1 MPTCSEKVKISGV
14 SYKNIMKL
22 TKFVFLLLFSF
33 FLFSCDNAKKVIDD
47 IENTDS
53 KDMYVVS
60 SIGDA
65 IYLNPVLAS
74 DSASS
79 SINSYIYNGLL
90 KYDKDLNLIC
100 DLAESYQVSQDGL
113 KIKFN
118 LKKNILW
125 HDGKPFTVKD
135 VKFTFDKLTD
145 PDTKT
150 PFSSDYLM
158 VKKFEIV
165 DDYSF
170 IVTYEQP
177 FAPILESWAMGI
189 IPEHIFKNEDI
200 NTSQY
205 NRNPIGTG
213 PYIFKK
219 WVTDQKI
226 VLESNPDYY
235 EGVPKIKVLL
245 FRVIPDQSVQF
256 LELRTE
262 TIDELSLTPDQWNAY
277 ESFFKNYTKF
287 RYPAFSFTFLGF
299 NLEKQPYNNIKFR
312 QAINY
317 AIDKKDI
324 ITGVLSGM
332 AKSAQ
337 GIFPPQSW
345 AYKEVAPYE
354 YNPQKAI
361 DLLLSIGFSKSQDG
375 KLLYNGKDFE
385 INIITNQ
392 GNKSRELTAQIIQEQ
407 LKKIGLTVNIRILEW
422 STFLN
427 QYVNK
432 KNFDALILGWNTA
445 VDPDQFSLWHSSQA
459 GEGQYNFMSYK
470 NKEVDELLVKAR
482 TTFSREER
490 KECYHKIQDIMREDP
505 PCIFLYYPENLVCV
519 HNRFKNVELAPA
531 GIGWNFYQWYVEK
544 ENIKYKNANLLVQ

>member
-1 MPTCSEKVKISGV
+1 MEIKKFGYLFIIFVALFFV
-14 SYKNIMKL
+14 SCNKNTEI
-22 TKFVFLLLFSF
+22 
-33 FLFSCDNAKKVIDD
+33 NID
-47 IENTDS
+47 ETDS

-79 SINSYIYNGLL
+79 SVNSYIYNGLL
-90 KYDKDLNLIC
+90 KYDKDLNLVC
-100 DLAESYQVSQDGL
+100 DLAESYHVSENGL
-113 KIKFN
+113 EIKFN

-125 HDGKPFTVKD
+125 HDGQKFTVKD

-145 PDTKT
+145 PNTRT

-158 VKKFEIV
+158 VKNFKIV

-170 IVTYEQP
+170 IVTYDKP
-177 FAPILESWAMGI
+177 FAPILESWAIGI
-189 IPEHIFKNEDI
+189 IPEHVFKNEDI

-226 VLESNPDYY
+226 ILEANPNYY
-235 EGVPKIKVLL
+235 EGNPKIKVLL

-256 LELRTE
+256 LELRTQ

-277 ESFFKNYTKF
+277 ESFFKNYDKY

-299 NLEKQPYNNIKFR
+299 NLEKQPYNNVKFR

-332 AKSAQ
+332 AKTAQ

-345 AYKEVAPYE
+345 AYKEIEPYE

-361 DLLLSIGFSKSQDG
+361 ELLLSIGFSKSQDG
-375 KLLYNGKDFE
+375 ELLYNGKDFE

-392 GNKSRELTAQIIQEQ
+392 GNKTRELTAQIIQEQ

-470 NKEVDELLVKAR
+470 NKEVDELLIKAR
-482 TTFSREER
+482 TTFSKDER
-490 KECYHKIQDIMREDP
+490 IGCYHKIQDIMRDDP
-505 PCIFLYYPENLVCV
+505 PCIFLYYPENLVCI
-519 HNRFKNVELAPA
+519 HKRFNNVELAPA
-531 GIGWNFYQWYVEK
+531 GIGWNFYQWYVDK
-544 ENIKYKNANLLVQ
+544 ENIKYKNASLLVQ

>member
-1 MPTCSEKVKISGV
+1 VGKFIVFFMKTNKILFLILICL
-14 SYKNIMKL
+14 N
-22 TKFVFLLLFSF
+22 LLL
-33 FLFSCDNAKKVIDD
+33 LSCKRSIDVD
-47 IENTDS
+47 NTDLQS
-53 KDMYVVS
+53 RDMYVVS
-60 SIGDA
+60 SISDA

-79 SINSYIYNGLL
+79 SVNSYIYNGLL
-90 KYDKDLNLIC
+90 KYDKDLNLVC
-100 DLAESYQVSQDGL
+100 DLAESYQISKDGL
-113 KIKFN
+113 EIKFN

-125 HDGKPFTVKD
+125 HDGEPFTVKD

-145 PDTKT
+145 PNTRT

-158 VKKFEIV
+158 VKEFKVI

-170 IVTYEQP
+170 VVTYAEP
-177 FAPILESWAMGI
+177 FAPILESWGIGI
-189 IPEHIFKNEDI
+189 IPEHIFRNEDI
-200 NTSQY
+200 NKSEY
-205 NRNPIGTG
+205 NRKPVGTG
-213 PYIFKK
+213 PYMFKK

-226 VLESNPDYY
+226 VLEANPNYY
-235 EGVPKIKVLL
+235 EGVPKIKVCL

-256 LELRTE
+256 LELRTQ

-277 ESFFKNYTKF
+277 DSFFKNYTKY

-299 NLEKQPYNNIKFR
+299 NLEKEPYDNVKFR
-312 QAINY
+312 QAISY

-332 AKSAQ
+332 AKPAQ

-345 AYKEVAPYE
+345 AYKEEIPYE
-354 YNPQKAI
+354 YNPEKAI
-361 DLLLSIGFSKSQDG
+361 ELLLSIGFSKSQDG

-392 GNKSRELTAQIIQEQ
+392 GNKTRELTAQIIQEQ
-407 LKKIGLTVNIRILEW
+407 LKKIGLQVNVRILEW

-432 KNFDALILGWNTA
+432 KKFDALILGWNTA
-445 VDPDQFSLWHSSQA
+445 IDPDQFSLWHSSQSK
-459 GEGQYNFMSYK
+459 EGQYNFMSYK

-482 TTFSREER
+482 TTFNKDKRI
-490 KECYHKIQDIMREDP
+490 ECYHRIQDIMKDDP

-544 ENIKYKNANLLVQ
+544 ENIKYKKVNVLVQ

>member
-1 MPTCSEKVKISGV
+1 
-14 SYKNIMKL
+14 MKL
-22 TKFVFLLLFSF
+22 RKIGYLFSF
-33 FLFSCDNAKKVIDD
+33 ITILFLVSCNKTEINIDD
-47 IENTDS
+47 TNS
-53 KDMYVVS
+53 GDMYVVS

-65 IYLNPVLAS
+65 IYLNPILAS
-74 DSASS
+74 DSSS
-79 SINSYIYNGLL
+79 SAVNSYIYNGLL
-90 KYDKDLNLIC
+90 KYDKDLNLVC
-100 DLAESYQVSQDGL
+100 DLAESYQVSENGL

-125 HDGKPFTVKD
+125 HDGEKFTVKD

-145 PDTKT
+145 PNTRT

-158 VKKFEIV
+158 VKEFKIV

-170 IVTYEQP
+170 IVTYDKP

-213 PYIFKK
+213 QYVFKK

-226 VLESNPDYY
+226 VLEANPNYY

-277 ESFFKNYTKF
+277 ESFFKKYAKF

-312 QAINY
+312 QAMNY
-317 AIDKKDI
+317 AIDKRDI

-332 AKSAQ
+332 AKPAQ

-345 AYKEVAPYE
+345 AYKEEKPYE
-354 YNPQKAI
+354 YNPQKAVE
-361 DLLLSIGFSKSQDG
+361 LLLSIGFSKTKDG

-392 GNKSRELTAQIIQEQ
+392 GNKTRELTAQIIQEQ
-407 LKKIGLTVNIRILEW
+407 LKKIGIQVNVRILEW
-422 STFLN
+422 SSFLN

-459 GEGQYNFMSYK
+459 GQGQYNFMSYK
-470 NKEVDELLVKAR
+470 NEEVDELLVKAR
-482 TTFSREER
+482 ATFSKDER
-490 KECYHKIQDIMREDP
+490 IKCYHKIQDIMRDDP
-505 PCIFLYYPENLVCV
+505 PCIFLYYPENLVCI
-519 HNRFKNVELAPA
+519 HKRFKNVELASA

>member
-1 MPTCSEKVKISGV
+1 MGKFIVFFMKTNKILFLILICL
-14 SYKNIMKL
+14 N
-22 TKFVFLLLFSF
+22 LLL
-33 FLFSCDNAKKVIDD
+33 LSCKRSIDVD
-47 IENTDS
+47 NTDLQS
-53 KDMYVVS
+53 RDMYVVS
-60 SIGDA
+60 SISDA

-79 SINSYIYNGLL
+79 SVNSYIYNGLL
-90 KYDKDLNLIC
+90 KYDKDLNLVC
-100 DLAESYQVSQDGL
+100 DLAESYQISKDGL
-113 KIKFN
+113 EIKFN

-125 HDGKPFTVKD
+125 HDGEPFTVKD

-145 PDTKT
+145 PNTRT

-158 VKKFEIV
+158 VKEFKVI

-170 IVTYEQP
+170 VVTYAEP
-177 FAPILESWAMGI
+177 FAPILESWGIGI
-189 IPEHIFKNEDI
+189 IPEHIFRNEDI
-200 NTSQY
+200 NKSEY
-205 NRNPIGTG
+205 NRKPVGTG
-213 PYIFKK
+213 PYMFKK

-226 VLESNPDYY
+226 VLEANPNYY
-235 EGVPKIKVLL
+235 EGVPKIKVCL

-256 LELRTE
+256 LELRTQ

-277 ESFFKNYTKF
+277 DSFFKNYTKY

-299 NLEKQPYNNIKFR
+299 NLEKEPYDNVKFR
-312 QAINY
+312 QAISY

-332 AKSAQ
+332 AKPAQ

-345 AYKEVAPYE
+345 AYKEEIPYE
-354 YNPQKAI
+354 YNPEKAI
-361 DLLLSIGFSKSQDG
+361 ELLLSIGFSKSQDG

-392 GNKSRELTAQIIQEQ
+392 GNKTRELTAQIIQEQ
-407 LKKIGLTVNIRILEW
+407 LKKIGLQVNVRILEW

-432 KNFDALILGWNTA
+432 KKFDALILGWNTA
-445 VDPDQFSLWHSSQA
+445 IDPDQFSLWHSSQSK
-459 GEGQYNFMSYK
+459 EGQYNFMSYK

-482 TTFSREER
+482 TTFNKDKRI
-490 KECYHKIQDIMREDP
+490 ECYHRIQDIMKDDP

-544 ENIKYKNANLLVQ
+544 ENIKYKKVNVLVQ

>member
-1 MPTCSEKVKISGV
+1 MKKFNLFMFISFCFLFFCFGCEKTKE
-14 SYKNIMKL
+14 KNI
-22 TKFVFLLLFSF
+22 
-33 FLFSCDNAKKVIDD
+33 DIDD
-47 IENTDS
+47 NLQS
-53 KDMYVVS
+53 SDMYVVS
-60 SIGDA
+60 SISDA

-79 SINSYIYNGLL
+79 SVNSYIYNGLL
-90 KYDKDLNLIC
+90 KYDKDLNLVC
-100 DLAESYQVSQDGL
+100 DLAESYQISKDGL
-113 KIKFN
+113 EIKFN

-125 HDGKPFTVKD
+125 HDGEPFTVKD

-145 PDTKT
+145 SNTRT

-158 VKKFEIV
+158 VKEFKVI

-170 IVTYEQP
+170 VVTYAEP
-177 FAPILESWAMGI
+177 FAPILESWGIGI

-200 NTSQY
+200 NKTKY
-205 NRNPIGTG
+205 NRKPVGTG
-213 PYIFKK
+213 PYMFKK

-226 VLESNPDYY
+226 VLEANPNYY
-235 EGVPKIKVLL
+235 EGVPKIKVCL

-256 LELRTE
+256 LELRTQ

-277 ESFFKNYTKF
+277 DSFFKNYTKY

-299 NLEKQPYNNIKFR
+299 NFEKKPYDDVKFR
-312 QAINY
+312 QAISY
-317 AIDKKDI
+317 AINKKDI

-332 AKSAQ
+332 AKPAQ

-345 AYKEVAPYE
+345 AYKEETPYE
-354 YNPQKAI
+354 YNPEKAI
-361 DLLLSIGFSKSQDG
+361 ELLLSIGFSKSQDG
-375 KLLYNGKDFE
+375 KLLYNGKEFE

-392 GNKSRELTAQIIQEQ
+392 GNKTRELTAQIIQEQ
-407 LKKIGLTVNIRILEW
+407 LKKIGLQVNVRILEW

-432 KNFDALILGWNTA
+432 KKFDALILGWNTA
-445 VDPDQFSLWHSSQA
+445 IDPDQFSLWHSSQSK
-459 GEGQYNFMSYK
+459 EGQYNFMSYN
-470 NKEVDELLVKAR
+470 NKEVDDLLVKAR
-482 TTFSREER
+482 TTFSKIKRIEY
-490 KECYHKIQDIMREDP
+490 YHRIQDIMRDDP

-544 ENIKYKNANLLVQ
+544 ENIKYKKANVLVQ

>member
-1 MPTCSEKVKISGV
+1 MLKCLERVKRIGIN
-14 SYKNIMKL
+14 YKKQMKL
-22 TKFVFLLLFSF
+22 SKIGYLFSF
-33 FLFSCDNAKKVIDD
+33 IIILFLASCNKEAEINFAD
-47 IENTDS
+47 TDS
-53 KDMYVVS
+53 NDMYVVS

-65 IYLNPVLAS
+65 IFLNPVLAS

-79 SINSYIYNGLL
+79 AVNSYIYNGLL

-100 DLAESYQVSQDGL
+100 DLAENYHVSQDGL

-125 HDGKPFTVKD
+125 HDGEKFTVKD

-145 PDTKT
+145 PNTRT

-170 IVTYEQP
+170 VVTYDQP

-189 IPEHIFKNEDI
+189 IPEHVFRNEDI
-200 NTSQY
+200 NTSEY
-205 NRNPIGTG
+205 NRNPVGTG

-219 WVTDQKI
+219 WITDQKI
-226 VLESNPDYY
+226 VLEANPNYY

-337 GIFPPQSW
+337 GVFPPQSW
-345 AYKEVAPYE
+345 AYKEVEPYE

-407 LKKIGLTVNIRILEW
+407 LKKIGLAVNIRILEW

-445 VDPDQFSLWHSSQA
+445 VDPDQFSLWHSSQS
-459 GEGQYNFMSYK
+459 EQGQYNFMSYK
-470 NKEVDELLVKAR
+470 NNEVDELLIKAR
-482 TTFSREER
+482 TTFNKDER
-490 KECYHKIQDIMREDP
+490 IKCYHKIQDIMRDDP

-519 HNRFKNVELAPA
+519 HKRFKNVELAPA

-544 ENIKYKNANLLVQ
+544 EYIKYKNANLLVQ

>member
-1 MPTCSEKVKISGV
+1 M
-14 SYKNIMKL
+14 NLNKL
-22 TKFVFLLLFSF
+22 ILLLLFSF

-65 IYLNPVLAS
+65 IFLNPVLAS

-79 SINSYIYNGLL
+79 TVNSFIYNGLL
-90 KYDKDLNLIC
+90 KYDKDLNLVC
-100 DLAESYQVSQDGL
+100 DLAENYQVSEDGL

-125 HDGKPFTVKD
+125 HDGQQFTVKD

-145 PDTKT
+145 PNTRT

-158 VKKFEIV
+158 VKNFEIL

-170 IVTYEQP
+170 IVTYAEP

-205 NRNPIGTG
+205 NRKPVGTG

-226 VLESNPDYY
+226 VLETNPNYY

-277 ESFFKNYTKF
+277 ESFFKKYTKF

-345 AYKEVAPYE
+345 AYKEVEPYE
-354 YNPQKAI
+354 YNPQKAT

-375 KLLYNGKDFE
+375 KLLYEGKNFE

-407 LKKIGLTVNIRILEW
+407 LKKIGLNVNIRILEW

-482 TTFSREER
+482 TTFDKKER
-490 KECYHKIQDIMREDP
+490 VNCYHKIQDIMRDDP

>member
-1 MPTCSEKVKISGV
+1 
-14 SYKNIMKL
+14 MKL
-22 TKFVFLLLFSF
+22 KKFVLIMFCAIA
-33 FLFSCDNAKKVIDD
+33 LFSCDKQN
-47 IENTDS
+47 ENIVNVADEDS
-53 KDMYVVS
+53 QDMYVMS

-65 IYLNPVLAS
+65 IYLNPILAS

-79 SINSYIYNGLL
+79 SVNAYIYNGLL
-90 KYDKDLNLIC
+90 KYDKNLNLIC
-100 DLAESYQVSQDGL
+100 DLAESYNVSENGL
-113 KIKFN
+113 EIKFK

-125 HDGKPFTVKD
+125 HDGQKFTVKD

-145 PDTKT
+145 TNTRT

-158 VKKFEIV
+158 VKEFKII

-170 IVTYEQP
+170 SVTYEQP
-177 FAPILESWAMGI
+177 FAPILESWCIGI
-189 IPEHIFKNEDI
+189 IPEHIYKNEDI

-205 NRNPIGTG
+205 NRNPVGTG
-213 PYIFKK
+213 PYKFKK

-226 VLESNPDYY
+226 VLEANPDYY
-235 EGVPKIKVLL
+235 EGTPKIKACL

-277 ESFFKNYTKF
+277 DTFFKSYTKY

-299 NLEKQPYNNIKFR
+299 NLEKEPYSDIKFR
-312 QAINY
+312 QAINF

-345 AYKEVAPYE
+345 AYKEIEPYE
-354 YNPQKAI
+354 YNPQKALE
-361 DLLLSIGFSKSQDG
+361 LLNSIGFDKSSNG
-375 KLLYNGKDFE
+375 TLLYKGRNFE
-385 INIITNQ
+385 MTIITNQ
-392 GNKSRELTAQIIQEQ
+392 GNKTRELTAQIIQEQ
-407 LKKIGLTVNIRILEW
+407 LKKIGLQVNIRILEW

-445 VDPDQFSLWHSSQA
+445 IDPDQFSLWHSSQCQP
-459 GEGQYNFMSYK
+459 GQYNFMSYK
-470 NKEVDELLVKAR
+470 NKDVDKLLIKAR
-482 TTFSREER
+482 TTFNKEKR
-490 KECYHKIQDIMREDP
+490 KEYYYKIQDIMREDP

-519 HNRFKNVELAPA
+519 HKRFQNVELAPA
-531 GIGWNFYQWYVEK
+531 GIGWNFYEWFV
-544 ENIKYKNANLLVQ
+544 NDRDIKYKNAKILVQ

>member
-1 MPTCSEKVKISGV
+1 MLKCLERVKRIGIN
-14 SYKNIMKL
+14 YKKQMKL
-22 TKFVFLLLFSF
+22 SKIGYLFSF
-33 FLFSCDNAKKVIDD
+33 IIILFLASCNKEVEINFAD
-47 IENTDS
+47 TDS
-53 KDMYVVS
+53 NDMYVVS

-65 IYLNPVLAS
+65 IFLNPVLAS

-79 SINSYIYNGLL
+79 AVNSYIYNGLL

-100 DLAESYQVSQDGL
+100 DLAENYHVSQDGL

-125 HDGKPFTVKD
+125 HDGEKFTVKD

-145 PDTKT
+145 PNTRT

-170 IVTYEQP
+170 VVTYDQP

-189 IPEHIFKNEDI
+189 IPEHVFRNEDI
-200 NTSQY
+200 NTSEY
-205 NRNPIGTG
+205 NRNPVGTG

-219 WVTDQKI
+219 WITDQKI
-226 VLESNPDYY
+226 VLEANPNYY

-345 AYKEVAPYE
+345 AYKEVEPYE

-407 LKKIGLTVNIRILEW
+407 LKKIGLAVNIRILEW

-445 VDPDQFSLWHSSQA
+445 VDPDQFSLWHSSQS
-459 GEGQYNFMSYK
+459 EQGQYNFMSYK
-470 NKEVDELLVKAR
+470 NNEVDELLIKAR
-482 TTFSREER
+482 TTFSKDER
-490 KECYHKIQDIMREDP
+490 IKCYHKIQDIMRDDP

-519 HNRFKNVELAPA
+519 HKRFKNVELAPA

-544 ENIKYKNANLLVQ
+544 EYIKYKNANLLVQ

>member
-1 MPTCSEKVKISGV
+1 MLKCLERVKRIGIN
-14 SYKNIMKL
+14 YKKQMKL
-22 TKFVFLLLFSF
+22 SKIGYLFSF
-33 FLFSCDNAKKVIDD
+33 IIILFLASCNKEAEINFAD
-47 IENTDS
+47 TDS
-53 KDMYVVS
+53 NDMYVVS

-65 IYLNPVLAS
+65 IFLNPVLAS

-79 SINSYIYNGLL
+79 AVNSYIYNGLL

-100 DLAESYQVSQDGL
+100 DLAENYHVSQDGL

-125 HDGKPFTVKD
+125 HDGEKFTVKD

-145 PDTKT
+145 PNTRT

-170 IVTYEQP
+170 VVTYDQP

-189 IPEHIFKNEDI
+189 IPEHVFRNEDI
-200 NTSQY
+200 NTSEY
-205 NRNPIGTG
+205 NRNPVGTG

-219 WVTDQKI
+219 WITDQKI
-226 VLESNPDYY
+226 VLEANPNYY

-262 TIDELSLTPDQWNAY
+262 TIDEISLTPDQWNAY

-345 AYKEVAPYE
+345 AYKEVEPYE

-407 LKKIGLTVNIRILEW
+407 LKKIGLAVNIRILEW

-445 VDPDQFSLWHSSQA
+445 VDPDQFSLWHSSQS
-459 GEGQYNFMSYK
+459 EQGQYNFMSYK
-470 NKEVDELLVKAR
+470 NNEVDELLIKAR
-482 TTFSREER
+482 TTFNKDER
-490 KECYHKIQDIMREDP
+490 IKCYHKIQDIMRDDP

-519 HNRFKNVELAPA
+519 HKRFKNVELAPA

-544 ENIKYKNANLLVQ
+544 EYIKYKNANLLVQ

>member
-1 MPTCSEKVKISGV
+1 MKNFNLFIFISFCFLFFCFGCEKTKE
-14 SYKNIMKL
+14 KNIDI
-22 TKFVFLLLFSF
+22 
-33 FLFSCDNAKKVIDD
+33 DN
-47 IENTDS
+47 NLQS
-53 KDMYVVS
+53 SDMYVVS
-60 SIGDA
+60 SISDA

-79 SINSYIYNGLL
+79 SVNSYIYNGLL
-90 KYDKDLNLIC
+90 KYDKDLNLVC
-100 DLAESYQVSQDGL
+100 DLAESYQISKDGL
-113 KIKFN
+113 EIKFN

-125 HDGKPFTVKD
+125 HDGESFTVKD

-145 PDTKT
+145 PNTRT

-158 VKKFEIV
+158 VKEFKVI

-170 IVTYEQP
+170 VVTYAEP
-177 FAPILESWAMGI
+177 FAPILESWGMGI
-189 IPEHIFKNEDI
+189 IPEHIFRNEDI
-200 NTSQY
+200 NKSEY
-205 NRNPIGTG
+205 NRKPVGTG
-213 PYIFKK
+213 PYMFKK

-226 VLESNPDYY
+226 VLEANPNYY
-235 EGVPKIKVLL
+235 EGVPKIKVCL

-256 LELRTE
+256 LELRTQ

-277 ESFFKNYTKF
+277 DSFFKNYTKY

-299 NLEKQPYNNIKFR
+299 NLEKQPYSNIKFR
-312 QAINY
+312 QAISY

-332 AKSAQ
+332 AKPAQ

-345 AYKEVAPYE
+345 AYKEEIPYE
-354 YNPQKAI
+354 YNPNKALE
-361 DLLLSIGFSKSQDG
+361 LLLSIGFSKSQDG
-375 KLLYNGKDFE
+375 KLLYNGKEFE

-392 GNKSRELTAQIIQEQ
+392 GNKTRELTAQIIQEQ
-407 LKKIGLTVNIRILEW
+407 LKKIGLQVNVRILEW

-445 VDPDQFSLWHSSQA
+445 IDPDQFSLWHSSQSK
-459 GEGQYNFMSYK
+459 EGQYNFMSYK
-470 NKEVDELLVKAR
+470 NKEVDELLIKAR
-482 TTFSREER
+482 TTFSKDKRIEY
-490 KECYHKIQDIMREDP
+490 YHRIQDIMRDDP

-519 HNRFKNVELAPA
+519 HKRFKNVELAPA

-544 ENIKYKNANLLVQ
+544 ENIKYKKANVLVQ